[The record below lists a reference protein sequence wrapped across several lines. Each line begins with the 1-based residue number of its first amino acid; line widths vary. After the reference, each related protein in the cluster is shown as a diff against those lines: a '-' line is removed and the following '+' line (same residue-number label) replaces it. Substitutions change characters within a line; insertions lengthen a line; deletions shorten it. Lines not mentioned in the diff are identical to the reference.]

1 MGLLILTSAS
11 SALSYLVGSGVILL
25 NFAFLAG
32 GWWLIFSKK
41 LIALAVFL
49 IVSKYAISGI
59 IIYYVIRENIVDPL
73 WLAIGIS
80 SFVATILVYTQRK
93 NGI

>member
-1 MGLLILTSAS
+1 MLLLSGGPN
-11 SALSYLVGSGVILL
+11 ALSYLIGSGVILL

-59 IIYYVIRENIVDPL
+59 IIYYVIRESLADPL
-73 WLAIGIS
+73 WLAMGIS